1 MSIKNQIIEISKKH
15 LLKNFFG
22 GVSRIVLEHKGT
34 VLTGSTIVCNALGI
48 AVTYRNSPKI
58 HAIIEQYHRN
68 VSCLDKNMDLYEQYK
83 KQYLKDA
90 LAAIAPLIAPIIF
103 FFAGST
109 VSAIVNQKQNE
120 AKIATLT
127 AALSLAQSTIS
138 EYDLFK
144 EEAKKELGE
153 EKFQQIEKE
162 VIQKKMEELPK
173 ERIQQIDGI
182 QIRPGE
188 YLCGIPDFNI
198 FFSGTQDRLVLA
210 MDRVNAV
217 LSSNGRDGR
226 SYGNSDKYGNEVVTY
241 ADILGELNDPN
252 IDIPDIANSLRWDAG
267 RVDAIRYSIDSLKL
281 KTGISCT
288 VLRIHTPNTNLI
300 DN

>member
-48 AVTYRNSPKI
+48 AVAYRNSPKI

-68 VSCLDKNMDLYEQYK
+68 VSCLDKNMELYEQYK
-83 KQYLKDA
+83 KQYLKEA

-153 EKFQQIEKE
+153 EKFQQIESE
-162 VIQKKMEELPK
+162 VAKRRVDETPI
-173 ERIQQIDGI
+173 ERIESVKVGVD
-182 QIRPGE
+182 E
-188 YLCGIPDFNI
+188 WLCCIPDLNI
-198 FFSGTQDRLVLA
+198 FFSGTKERMELA
-210 MDRVNAV
+210 MDRVNGV
-217 LSSNGRDGR
+217 LMSNGRDGR
-226 SYGNSDKYGNEVVTY
+226 SYGHTTHGDEIVQLS
-241 ADILGELNDPN
+241 DILYELNDPQ
-252 IDIPDIANSLRWDAG
+252 IEIPAIAEKIQWDAG
-267 RVDAIRYSIDSLKL
+267 KTNYISYRIDS
-281 KTGISCT
+281 G
-288 VLRIHTPNTNLI
+288 HTRSGTPFLTLIVDLSGSNL
-300 DN
+300 DNN